1 MDQDAARWRE
11 IINDPAK
18 SWVLFSHGTCVIL
31 MQPGP
36 DLAGQAIELL
46 REWGPVQIATP
57 SADFNV
63 IHLVDLPGWIVT
75 CHHPDILTY
84 VGPQE
89 IADELQQE
97 FRIGLAGRYKRD
109 QAARELVVKHV
120 EDRRI
125 VGHG

>member
-1 MDQDAARWRE
+1 MDQDAILWRE
-11 IINDPAK
+11 IINDPDK

-31 MQPGP
+31 MQPAG
-36 DLAGQAIELL
+36 DLSWQAIELL
-46 REWGPVQIATP
+46 KESGPVQIATP

-63 IHLVDLPGWIVT
+63 IDLVDLPGWIVT

-84 VGPQE
+84 VGLQE
-89 IADELQQE
+89 IATELQQE
-97 FRIGLAGRYKRD
+97 FRIGLAGRLKRD

-120 EDRRI
+120 EDNRV